1 MPESSL
7 ADFGSVGGGAGCE
20 VARSVWGSGRPAGP
34 IKKKSSVCGT
44 VGCEVSRRLGSA
56 GKPASRFWQR
66 EQRGRVRGCPQCA
79 GCRKRKGNGDAR
91 CAPAR
96 QGWAG
101 AAAAS
106 VKVMEMHQGR
116 RPVYGG
122 APQHP
127 PKIAANA
134 TTRGVQGSRGPL
146 VGGRRIET
154 AGPLVL
160 SVMKEQHSNE
170 KL

>member
-1 MPESSL
+1 MVP
-7 ADFGSVGGGAGCE
+7 VG
-20 VARSVWGSGRPAGP
+20 PLGP
-34 IKKKSSVCGT
+34 IKKKATFVARWG
-44 VGCEVSRRLGSA
+44 A
-56 GKPASRFWQR
+56 GFPAGRVMPESPLADF
-66 EQRGRVRGCPQCA
+66 GRVRGEA
-79 GCRKRKGNGDAR
+79 GFVVSPRSRRRKGHGDAP

-106 VKVMEMHQGR
+106 VKVMEMQVGR

-122 APQHP
+122 APRHP
-127 PKIAANA
+127 LKIAANA
-134 TTRGVQGSRGPL
+134 TTRGVQGSCGPL

-160 SVMKEQHSNE
+160 SVMKEQR
-170 KL
+170 